1 MIRQWKRMEV
11 TALTSERQRY
21 AAGKVREWQ
30 ARQKAHVAKHEW
42 LTRRYDREQVR
53 HAGAKSPVPFPR
65 EQLIVGKD
73 MKRGQLKPVRKA
85 LKGVKTLG
93 GMRRTRRRHS
103 GCTAI
108 L

>member
-1 MIRQWKRMEV
+1 MEV